1 MRLNKSKM
9 FTKTKSLFLLFAF
22 IVALSCKNDEKPQ
35 NKSGS
40 FLRDGAEI
48 SYNIYG
54 DGGAT
59 LLFVH
64 GSYADQTYWNEQVN
78 YFKDE
83 YKVVTLDLA
92 GHGKSGKGRKYW
104 SVDGFA
110 GDVYNAVKRLNLKNV
125 ILIGH
130 SMAGDVNLIEATS
143 HPKNI
148 IGFIGIDNFK
158 NAATPPAKS
167 FQKQQKAFAASLKK
181 DFGATN
187 EAYARRMLFSP
198 QTDSAIVRRV
208 ANDFKNAYPPM
219 GRELVP
225 EFFEMY
231 KRERKLLPKIRLKL
245 HLINVDNTPTNEAPL
260 KKYCSS
266 GYTIRLMKGTC
277 HYPMLE
283 NPQQLNHLL
292 RETIEEISRENDA
305 VR

>member
-1 MRLNKSKM
+1 MN
-9 FTKTKSLFLLFAF
+9 
-22 IVALSCKNDEKPQ
+22 
-35 NKSGS
+35 
-40 FLRDGAEI
+40 
-48 SYNIYG
+48 YNIYG

-83 YKVVTLDLA
+83 YKVVTLDLG

-110 GDVYNAVKRLNLKNV
+110 GDVYNVIKRMNLKNV

-130 SMAGDVNLIEATS
+130 SMGGDVNLIEVTS

-158 NAATPPAKS
+158 NAATPLPK
-167 FQKQQKAFAASLKK
+167 KYKAQIKAMKAALKK
-181 DFGATN
+181 NFAQTSEN
-187 EAYARRMLFSP
+187 YARTALLSP
-198 QTDSAIVRRV
+198 QTDSTIVKRV
-208 ANDFKNAYPPM
+208 ASDFHNAYAPM
-219 GRELVP
+219 GRQLMP
-225 EFFEMY
+225 EFFDMY
-231 KRERKLLPKIRLKL
+231 KRERKLLPKLRLKL
-245 HLINVDNTPTNEAPL
+245 HLIEVNNSPVNEAPL

-266 GYTIRLMKGTC
+266 GYDIRWINGTS

-283 NPQQLNHLL
+283 NPKQLNRHL
-292 RETIEEISRENDA
+292 RETIEQISRENDA
-305 VR
+305 VK